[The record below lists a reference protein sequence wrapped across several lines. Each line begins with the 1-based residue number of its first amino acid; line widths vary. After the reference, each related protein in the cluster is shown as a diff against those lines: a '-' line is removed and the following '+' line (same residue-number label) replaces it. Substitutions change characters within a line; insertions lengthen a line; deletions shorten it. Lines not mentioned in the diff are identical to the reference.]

1 MKIVKLNIYDIKTA
15 CHHGRLVIEART
27 GEVIEAFIARDENHG
42 KGALYSPDDWGYIE
56 NILVPT
62 IWRFIRL
69 YKLHP
74 SRVAFA
80 RSYVLDDPSNHHW
93 TEDAYFCHQ

>member
-27 GEVIEAFIARDENHG
+27 GEVIEAFLARDENHR

-56 NILVPT
+56 NIIAPIL
-62 IWRFIRL
+62 RRYIRL
-69 YKLHP
+69 NNLRP

-80 RSYVLDDPSNHHW
+80 RSYILDDPSNHHW
-93 TEDAYFCHQ
+93 TEGAYFCHQ